1 MREHLK
7 MHLKKVHAHVS
18 ALPKGAV
25 IIAAGTVLL
34 AAFLLTP
41 YILNGWENTMMRLEP
56 SAERAYAYATRHF
69 DARNS
74 SVMYDIDRAELLY
87 KEAIALDAAH
97 ALAYHQLARIAFLRG
112 GFYKALGL
120 IDASIV
126 LQGEPINPSSY
137 YVRGLI
143 LGFMGRYDEAA
154 QNFEVFLAKYPSNW
168 AAVNDYAWALLKAER
183 AREVVD
189 VVGKALENSPTNPWL
204 LNTYAIA
211 LYETGA
217 YTDALLAA
225 QKAKATVTDVS
236 EEDWLIAY
244 PGNDPEIA
252 RDGVA
257 AFKNAIAENM
267 HRIEVVLGASAV
279 QSD

>member
-1 MREHLK
+1 MGKRNRRGLFIAGIIILPALIWFMR
-7 MHLKKVHAHVS
+7 
-18 ALPKGAV
+18 PAV
-25 IIAAGTVLL
+25 FVY
-34 AAFLLTP
+34 P
-41 YILNGWENTMMRLEP
+41 YEDVMVFVAP
-56 SAERAYAYATRHF
+56 SAERAYQYGTGHF
-69 DARNS
+69 DATHPEL
-74 SVMYDIDRAELLY
+74 YDIGRAGMFFNKSREL
-87 KEAIALDAAH
+87 DPSH
-97 ALAYHQLARIAFLRG
+97 ALAYHQLARIEFLRG
-112 GFYKALGL
+112 DFYHALVL
-120 IDASIV
+120 IDKSIE
-126 LQGEPINPSSY
+126 LQDESVNPSSV

-154 QNFEVFLAKYPSNW
+154 RNFEVFLAKYPSNW
-168 AAVNDYAWALLKAER
+168 AAVNDYAWTLLKAER
-183 AREVVD
+183 AHEVVD
-189 VVGKALENSPTNPWL
+189 VVARALEDSPTNPWL

-225 QKAKATVTDVS
+225 QKAKATVADVS